1 VVEGGDSSG
10 TKALSSLL
18 AVFAHPDDETFRCGG
33 ALALLARQGVRVQI
47 LTATRGQAG
56 SCGDP
61 PLCRP
66 EVLGTVREAEL
77 RCACAALGL
86 EPPILLNYQDGAL
99 ARVSEIEA
107 VNRIM
112 AIVQEL
118 RPQVLLTWPPDGL
131 SGHPDHVAV
140 SRWTGL
146 AFQQAA
152 VLESDAPA
160 SLYHLVL
167 PRSIADRLGLV
178 HLQTIPD
185 EAVTLTVDVTPV
197 WEQKLA
203 AVNCHRTQLGVS
215 PIMAADDDQQRIFL
229 GREYFRRVQAR
240 TNWDFCL
247 ELGTST

>member
-1 VVEGGDSSG
+1 MR
-10 TKALSSLL
+10 TLL
-18 AVFAHPDDETFRCGG
+18 AVLAHPDDETFRCGG
-33 ALALLARQGVRVQI
+33 MLALLTRQGVRVQV

-61 PLCRP
+61 PVCRP
-66 EVLGTVREAEL
+66 ESLGMVREAEL
-77 RCACAALGL
+77 CCACAALGL
-86 EPPILLNYQDGAL
+86 EPPILLDYQDGAL
-99 ARVSEIEA
+99 DRVSETEA

-112 AIVQEL
+112 AFVQEL

-167 PRSIADRLGLV
+167 PRSIAGRLGLV
-178 HLQTIPD
+178 HLQAIPD
-185 EAVTLTVDVTPV
+185 EAVTLTVEVTPV

-215 PIMAADDDQQRIFL
+215 PIMVAEEEQQWFFL

-240 TNWDFCL
+240 TDWDFCL